1 MTEVGGALRGSQR
14 NGTNN
19 PKHNIPQ
26 YFQTQLFMQI
36 QQLIK
41 KGGILIL
48 TLLILTSTATA
59 QDLLKGNNLAN
70 VRVDQLSDG
79 DIAKLKSQLSAQG
92 MTIDQAEPIAIAKG
106 RTHCVGE
113 GLKKSSPKKVIQIKK
128 DVKGDRQSFILVKLL
143 MILYPL

>member
-1 MTEVGGALRGSQR
+1 
-14 NGTNN
+14 
-19 PKHNIPQ
+19 
-26 YFQTQLFMQI
+26 MQI

-143 MILYPL
+143 MILSITKYVVIEVSKTIKINNSSILKPIKLPIHPKIG